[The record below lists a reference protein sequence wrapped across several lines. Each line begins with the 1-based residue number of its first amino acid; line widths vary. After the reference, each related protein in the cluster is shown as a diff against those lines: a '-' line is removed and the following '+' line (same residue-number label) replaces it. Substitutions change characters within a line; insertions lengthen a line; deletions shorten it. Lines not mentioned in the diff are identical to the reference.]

1 MPPTRSGVVFLVQD
15 ISQLGGSERQS
26 LTLAKALVARGIPVR
41 LLSLTDGVPPRRWLG
56 DLFVEHRGGVRIY
69 RLPRVVFEA
78 LASTL
83 LARWSDWGTLFAVGT
98 MLGAIAARLG
108 RVHAAP
114 VVVKLAG
121 SGAWGDMAALQAL
134 APRARSEVQVD
145 LATTTLI
152 CLTAHMEQEV
162 REAGFPPTCLRRIP
176 NGVDLAAVAKARIVQ
191 SHETPT
197 ILYVGRLNLGKG
209 VDVLVEAFS
218 LLRADGTNA
227 KLVIAGPGPERQRL
241 EARAGALGIADAVE
255 FLGVRR
261 DASGLLK
268 GATLCCQPSHSEGMS
283 NVLLEALAAGT
294 PIVASAIPPN
304 RELLESSKSGTLVA
318 PNDPGALAKAL
329 AQVLEDATLRARL
342 SAAAKKRAQ
351 DFDLNAVADTYAEL
365 FSSQQRASTP
375 SRARWAAR
383 FVQAR
388 GAQLRRLVQ

>member
-1 MPPTRSGVVFLVQD
+1 MPPARSGVVFLVQD

-41 LLSLTDGVPPRRWLG
+41 LLSLTDGVPARRWLG
-56 DLFVEHRGGVRIY
+56 DLFVENRGGVQIY

-83 LARWSDWGTLFAVGT
+83 LARWSDWGTLFAVGS

-134 APRARSEVQVD
+134 APRTRSDVQVD

-176 NGVDLAAVAKARIVQ
+176 NGVDLAAVDKAKAIRN
-191 SHETPT
+191 HDTPT

-218 LLRADGTNA
+218 QLRADGVDA
-227 KLVIAGPGPERQRL
+227 KLVIAGPGPERERL
-241 EARAGALGIADAVE
+241 EARAGALGLADAVE
-255 FLGVRR
+255 FLGIRR
-261 DASGLLK
+261 DACGLLK
-268 GATLCCQPSHSEGMS
+268 GATVCCQPSHSEGMS
-283 NVLLEALAAGT
+283 NVLLEALAAGV

-304 RELLESSKSGTLVA
+304 RELLEGSKAGILVT
-318 PNDPGALAKAL
+318 PNDPTALAKGL
-329 AQVLEDATLRARL
+329 AQVLEDDALRTRL
-342 SAAAKKRAQ
+342 SAAARRRAQ
-351 DFDLNAVADTYAEL
+351 DFDLNTVADTYAEL
-365 FSSQQRASTP
+365 FSSLQRAGTP
-375 SRARWAAR
+375 SRVRWAAR